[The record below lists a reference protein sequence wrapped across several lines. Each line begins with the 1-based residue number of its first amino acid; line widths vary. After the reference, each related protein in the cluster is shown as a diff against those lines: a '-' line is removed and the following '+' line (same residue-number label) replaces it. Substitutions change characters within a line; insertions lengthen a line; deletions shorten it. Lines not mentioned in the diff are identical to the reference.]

1 MVNSAADV
9 SAVPDDERSEDKSN
23 AGYRL
28 NEDVHTGASRV
39 LQRNSN
45 ASTGHCSFVL
55 CVTFDDLLLSLVLF
69 HKLFWTLEISQLHV
83 PLGGAPCSSA
93 VAVRNSNLNA

>member
-28 NEDVHTGASRV
+28 NQDVQTGASRV
-39 LQRNSN
+39 FQRNSN
-45 ASTGHCSFVL
+45 ASAGHCSFVL
-55 CVTFDDLLLSLVLF
+55 CVPFDDLLLSLVLL
-69 HKLFWTLEISQLHV
+69 HKLFWTL
-83 PLGGAPCSSA
+83 
-93 VAVRNSNLNA
+93 